1 MTNYHEPNSR
11 KAKEANEVPDKVIE
25 KVIAS
30 EVVQRKKPVG
40 RRFKEIFFGGEFRSA
55 SRYVATE
62 VLLPAAR
69 NLVFDATTESAKR
82 MIYGDSFQRR
92 AQPDGRSRISYNS
105 PLTQRPDPRADMRP
119 PGQPP
124 RPLPSRTTSTE
135 IILHSRADAEIVLE
149 RLADILET
157 YQVASVADLNE
168 LVGLPSSHVDNRWGW
183 TYLANSGIRQV
194 REGFVLELPPTE
206 PI

>member
-1 MTNYHEPNSR
+1 MTDYQANSR
-11 KAKEANEVPDKVIE
+11 KAKEAQALPDKNIE
-25 KVIAS
+25 KVVAA
-30 EVVQRKKPVG
+30 EAVQRKKPVG

-62 VLLPAAR
+62 VLLPAVR
-69 NLVFDATTESAKR
+69 NLIFDATTESVKR
-82 MIYGDSFQRR
+82 MIYGDTFQRR
-92 AQPDGRSRISYNS
+92 SQPDGRSRISYNS
-105 PLTQRPDPRADMRP
+105 PLSQRPDPRLEMRP

-124 RPLPSRTTSTE
+124 RPLPSRTQSTE
-135 IILHSRADAEIVLE
+135 IILHSRADAEVVLE

-157 YQVASVADLNE
+157 YQVVSVADLNE
-168 LVGLPSSHVDNRWGW
+168 LVGLPSAHVDNKWGW